1 MSKCVCVCVRAL
13 AVSVS
18 VCAAVNYR
26 RDIDDFAGLTFL
38 PLRRLASEELQTKL
52 SPNAT
57 DKRKVGTVFFK
68 PRFLS
73 CGKLHT
79 RFSGVK

>member
-1 MSKCVCVCVRAL
+1 MCMCVCARAL

-18 VCAAVNYR
+18 VCAAVNYS

-57 DKRKVGTVFFK
+57 DKRKVGTVCF
-68 PRFLS
+68 
-73 CGKLHT
+73 
-79 RFSGVK
+79 